1 MAIVPPVQSP
11 GEAFKRVPC
20 DVGFLLTSPGS
31 SGGAGPSAESNTVLT
46 AVDFLKSSSAAAAA
60 AAAAAALNG
69 AELAAAVHDRLSTRV
84 TMEGGN
90 TRLPSL
96 TDLTA
101 DDVKRLTTTIG
112 KTRLPLLY
120 CRYLLPLHFA
130 DILLTV

>member
-31 SGGAGPSAESNTVLT
+31 SGGTGPSEESNTVMT
-46 AVDFLKSSSAAAAA
+46 AVDFLKSSSAAA

-84 TMEGGN
+84 TVDGGN

-112 KTRLPLLY
+112 KTR
-120 CRYLLPLHFA
+120 
-130 DILLTV
+130 